1 MDEGSASRLPPL
13 PAIRVFEAAAR
24 HLSFTKAAAE
34 LGMTQA
40 AVSYQIRLLEDR
52 VGAPLFLRLTR
63 KVALTETGERLAPAV
78 TEALARL
85 AGAFAAARDDTGGL
99 LSITSIH
106 TFATNWLVPRLGR
119 FQLAHPGIAVRL
131 DTKTRLVDF
140 TRGDS
145 DVGIRHG
152 MGVWPGLAAHPLMPI
167 EYTALCS
174 PALRDRA
181 GGLKDPRDL
190 LRVPLFWDGGD
201 AYWQRWFAAAGVA
214 VPDSVSN
221 GGLQLE
227 NQQMMGRAAQAGQG
241 VALVNPT
248 FFLDELAAGELVR
261 PFRFSIR
268 DEGFYHLVYLDSRR
282 DVPKITAFRDWVLAE
297 IAADERQE
305 GRVDPS

>member
-131 DTKTRLVDF
+131 DTKTTMVDF

-145 DVGIRHG
+145 DIGIRHG
-152 MGVWPGLAAHPLMPI
+152 MGVWPGLVAHPLMPI

-174 PALRDRA
+174 PALRDRT
-181 GGLKDPRDL
+181 GGLGHPRDL
-190 LRVPLFWDGGD
+190 LEVPLFWDDGD
-201 AYWQRWFAAAGVA
+201 GYWQRWFAAAGLA
-214 VPDSVSN
+214 VPRTVSDR
-221 GGLQLE
+221 GLRLE

-248 FFLDELAAGELVR
+248 FFLDELAAGDLIR
-261 PFRFSIR
+261 PFPYSIR
-268 DEGFYHLVYLDSRR
+268 DEGFYYLVYLDSRR

-297 IAADERQE
+297 IAADERQ
-305 GRVDPS
+305 GLAAAG

>member
-1 MDEGSASRLPPL
+1 MDEGSRLPPL

-131 DTKTRLVDF
+131 DTKTTMVDF

-145 DVGIRHG
+145 DIGIRHG

-190 LRVPLFWDGGD
+190 LEVPLFWDDGD
-201 AYWQRWFAAAGVA
+201 GYWQRWFAAAGLA
-214 VPDSVSN
+214 VPRTVSDR
-221 GGLQLE
+221 GLRLE

-241 VALVNPT
+241 WPWSTRPSSSTSSPPATWSGPSPT
-248 FFLDELAAGELVR
+248 ASATRASTTSSISTAAVTFRRSPPSATGSWPRSPRMNVR
-261 PFRFSIR
+261 R
-268 DEGFYHLVYLDSRR
+268 GGWSRR
-282 DVPKITAFRDWVLAE
+282 K
-297 IAADERQE
+297 
-305 GRVDPS
+305 